1 MRRDSAEKFLK
12 ILREIVVP
20 NYLTYT
26 CVNDPYSDFRSRFV
40 EVINFIATSKKIRV
54 KANSKPWFNNQ
65 TVPSIQRLDKL
76 YKKFKYSGLE
86 INKDNLKVAKMH

>member
-26 CVNDPYSDFRSRFV
+26 SPYSDFTYRFV

-76 YKKFKYSGLE
+76 YKRFKCSGLE
-86 INKDNLKVAKMH
+86 INKNNFKVAQMH

>member
-20 NYLTYT
+20 NYLTNT
-26 CVNDPYSDFRSRFV
+26 CPYSDFTYRFV

-76 YKKFKYSGLE
+76 YKRFKYSGLE
-86 INKDNLKVAKMH
+86 INKNNFKVAQMH

>member
-1 MRRDSAEKFLK
+1 MGRDSAEKFLK

-26 CVNDPYSDFRSRFV
+26 CPYSDFTYRFV

-76 YKKFKYSGLE
+76 YKRFKYSGLE
-86 INKDNLKVAKMH
+86 INKNNFKVAQMH